1 MQRLRQR
8 GDAHAVSV
16 LEPYLHALASAPNA
30 ATTMRWMHGPTMALL
45 TDLLAGRLA
54 VTHAALDE
62 AQGSAADCGSVA
74 FLRAA
79 LTHHGVL
86 EQRDE
91 ASASFARWHQHAT
104 MSVVS
109 TVDRAHVRAYATW
122 QVAHQLATATPR
134 RPPSPSQQKLAR
146 SQVRQAI
153 TLAAW
158 LHMQHLQL
166 SDLRQDLIDTWVT
179 QGSSTRRSVRPFVSW
194 LERCGV
200 TGRLDVAWNRS
211 GHGPAPLS
219 DRDRFA
225 MLRRLLLDSS
235 ADSRDRFAGGML
247 LLYGQ
252 RLSHTV
258 ALTVQD
264 ITTVN
269 DQVAVTLGR
278 GPILLPEPLGAI
290 ARELRDAAAASD
302 RAWLFGG
309 RIAGR
314 HLTAERVRVRLK
326 AYGITSRQ
334 GRQGALL
341 ALAAKLPAAILA
353 ERIGIYPARA
363 AQWVR
368 AAGATYD
375 DYVTLRTS

>member
-1 MQRLRQR
+1 LTADGSDTAIAASLAARFAHHATGREAALSARADGALRSVRCSADIVRLASWLAVQRLRQR

-16 LEPYLHALASAPNA
+16 LEPSLHALASAPNA

-45 TDLLAGRLA
+45 TDLLAGRVA

-200 TGRLDVAWNRS
+200 TGVS
-211 GHGPAPLS
+211 
-219 DRDRFA
+219 
-225 MLRRLLLDSS
+225 
-235 ADSRDRFAGGML
+235 
-247 LLYGQ
+247 
-252 RLSHTV
+252 
-258 ALTVQD
+258 
-264 ITTVN
+264 
-269 DQVAVTLGR
+269 
-278 GPILLPEPLGAI
+278 
-290 ARELRDAAAASD
+290 
-302 RAWLFGG
+302 
-309 RIAGR
+309 
-314 HLTAERVRVRLK
+314 
-326 AYGITSRQ
+326 
-334 GRQGALL
+334 
-341 ALAAKLPAAILA
+341 
-353 ERIGIYPARA
+353 
-363 AQWVR
+363 
-368 AAGATYD
+368 
-375 DYVTLRTS
+375 